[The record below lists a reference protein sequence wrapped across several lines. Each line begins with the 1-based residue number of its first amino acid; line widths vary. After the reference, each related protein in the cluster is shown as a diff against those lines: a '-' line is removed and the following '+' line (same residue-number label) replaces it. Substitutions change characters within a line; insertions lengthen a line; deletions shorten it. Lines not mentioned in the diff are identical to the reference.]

1 MGTCIY
7 ISDLLFKEFK
17 VDISNSLVLE
27 AEDKIPSDN
36 ISGLDFPEIA
46 GVPFPFQELPFG
58 VRDPCEVA
66 II

>member
-36 ISGLDFPEIA
+36 ISGLDFPEIR
-46 GVPFPFQELPFG
+46 GPISLPRATFRG
-58 VRDPCEVA
+58 EGPDNLTK
-66 II
+66 